1 MNKTEILKVIK
12 QEIPSVVFPS
22 NIDFQIE
29 DTILYVTVDSRGVR
43 NNMQD
48 NSSAFEGWIFC
59 IMNAI
64 KNISEVILR
73 WENPLYSNSKDLNIK
88 RRQQRHYN
96 RFLLR
101 VIWFTDNY
109 EWLKIEKNR
118 EDEIDKFRKKYSFL
132 VINYPTTSSKD
143 KNEVE
148 EGDSKSKFEAIL
160 ETQLYHKLNEILPN
174 SANHQLPVGIFN
186 NIKSTETAITPHG
199 ASQID
204 LWQLEND
211 VFRIFELK
219 DTENTQNKRV
229 GIISE
234 LMFYANVFNN
244 IFLTKK
250 IHYPEEIFHKRKY
263 YRGFDL
269 IVNALVKGKVK
280 EIDAVFLSEEL
291 HPLINSEIFKALN
304 NGKSK
309 IRYSYL
315 KVSELMKK

>member
-29 DTILYVTVDSRGVR
+29 DTILYVTVDSRGVC